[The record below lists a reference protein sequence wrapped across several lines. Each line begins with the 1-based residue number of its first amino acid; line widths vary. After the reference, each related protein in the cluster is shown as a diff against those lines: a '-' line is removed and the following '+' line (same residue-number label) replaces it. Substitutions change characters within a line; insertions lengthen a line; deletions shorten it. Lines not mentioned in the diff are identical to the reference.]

1 MLIFPEI
8 AGKVQKEIENVVGS
22 ERLPKV
28 ADRVNLPYTEA
39 AWKESL
45 RWNTSAP
52 LGVSILIQQSPSSN
66 CLQSGVPHQTAD
78 DEVIGGYFIPKGTV
92 INPNVGCVSVHQ
104 ISLLFPNCSV
114 GS

>member
-8 AGKVQKEIENVVGS
+8 ATKVQKEIENVVGDD
-22 ERLPKV
+22 RLPKF

-45 RWNTSAP
+45 RWNTSLP
-52 LGVSILIQQSPSSN
+52 LGAPISIQQSQSSD
-66 CLQSGVPHQTAD
+66 CSRSGAPHKNTN

-92 INPNVGCVSVHQ
+92 ISPNIGCVSAREIIIVV
-104 ISLLFPNCSV
+104 P
-114 GS
+114 